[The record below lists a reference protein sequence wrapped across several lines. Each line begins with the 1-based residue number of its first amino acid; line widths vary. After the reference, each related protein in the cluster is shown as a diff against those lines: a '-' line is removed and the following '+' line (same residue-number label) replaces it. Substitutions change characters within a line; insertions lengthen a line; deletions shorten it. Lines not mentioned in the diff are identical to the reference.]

1 VIPAP
6 AHNHWL
12 VRKEAIGVVGA
23 ITPWNFP
30 SNMIARKIAPA
41 MAVGCT
47 LVMKPSKETPL
58 SALALGELFQQAGLP
73 DGVVNIVLGDSSE
86 IGKELTENEQV
97 KKITF
102 TGSTKVGMKLYE
114 QAAPTLK
121 KVSLE
126 LGGHAPFLVFADAD
140 LDLAAE
146 KLVAA
151 KFRNNG
157 QVCTS
162 PNRIFVEESVKDA
175 FTKKLLAKMETVTVG
190 NGLDNP
196 TVGPLINQAGVE
208 KVIEQLEDAVNKG
221 AAVLCGGTK
230 LTEGEYEKGNFFAP
244 TVIDGI
250 TPDMTIYYEET
261 FGPVI
266 PLISFTDR
274 QAVIAA
280 ANDTEFGLA
289 SYFFSTNL
297 QTISAIASAI
307 GLYMMIADQENG
319 PQILATAAKKDQA
332 KIIWKEAKLMVK
344 KSPTLRE
351 MIKTRVGDMIA
362 EFNDAEFNPL
372 ASDSERLDGLN
383 AHCSLMDEIHSWKGR
398 GGRPLYDVVVDSMSS
413 REQPLILITTTS
425 GTTREDIFD
434 ELREEMGDIIDG

>member
-1 VIPAP
+1 
-6 AHNHWL
+6 
-12 VRKEAIGVVGA
+12 
-23 ITPWNFP
+23 
-30 SNMIARKIAPA
+30 M
-41 MAVGCT
+41 
-47 LVMKPSKETPL
+47 
-58 SALALGELFQQAGLP
+58 
-73 DGVVNIVLGDSSE
+73 
-86 IGKELTENEQV
+86 
-97 KKITF
+97 
-102 TGSTKVGMKLYE
+102 
-114 QAAPTLK
+114 
-121 KVSLE
+121 E

-162 PNRIFVEESVKDA
+162 PNRIFVEESVKDD

-221 AAVLCGGTK
+221 AEVLCGGTK

-297 QTISAIASAI
+297 QTISDVAQNLQYGMVGVNDIAISNPAAPFGGVKHS
-307 GLYMMIADQENG
+307 GFGRENG
-319 PQILATAAKKDQA
+319 KYGPEEYVT
-332 KIIWKEAKLMVK
+332 VK
-344 KSPTLRE
+344 F
-351 MIKTRVGDMIA
+351 IA
-362 EFNDAEFNPL
+362 IDA
-372 ASDSERLDGLN
+372 
-383 AHCSLMDEIHSWKGR
+383 
-398 GGRPLYDVVVDSMSS
+398 
-413 REQPLILITTTS
+413 Q
-425 GTTREDIFD
+425 
-434 ELREEMGDIIDG
+434 